1 MEARDLPGPPDDIS
15 SFYIQATESIQE
27 RWPRTLKQG
36 DTFALFD
43 AFGDVVNPGLT
54 PGGLFHRDM
63 RYLSQMQ
70 LLLFG
75 HRPLLLSSGVGGDNI
90 VLTVDVTNPDI
101 YQDGAIV
108 LPREIVYL
116 RRSRFLWQGACR
128 ERIMLRNFDTRAQSL
143 WVSLNFAADFADLFE
158 IRGIKRARR
167 GKMSAAVLG
176 KDRTMFRYV
185 GLDNVERRTE
195 LCFDPPPRQ
204 LTRNQAVYVLTLA
217 PGEKMTIDVCILCAG
232 AVLARSQGFAQS
244 YRAARRASGRAADL
258 GGSVTSSNQFANRML
273 SRAGADLAMLITDTP
288 QGPYPYAGTP
298 WFSTPFGRDGI
309 ITALQMLWL
318 DPELA
323 HGVLRYLAASQARAL
338 DPRTDAEPGKIL
350 HETRACEMAVLGEV
364 PFGRYY
370 GSIDS
375 TPLFVL
381 LAARYYERTG
391 DEATIRALWR
401 NIDAA
406 LAWIDNYGDRDGDG
420 FVEYYRESENG
431 LTNQGW
437 KDSMDSVMHANGE
450 LATGPIALCEV
461 QAYVFA
467 AKRGGA
473 MLARLL
479 GLESRAMA
487 LTAAAE
493 ALRRKFEEQFWCED
507 LGTYAMALDGDK
519 RPCKVRSSNA
529 GQVLFCG
536 IASPERAER
545 VADCLMSRDMFTGWG
560 VRTLSSEAPRFNPMS
575 YHNGS
580 VWPHDNAL
588 IALGLAQ
595 YGCKRA
601 VSALFEGLFDAANH
615 MEMMRIP
622 ELFCGFARRRGAAP
636 TLYPVACAPQAW
648 ASVVPFALLK
658 AALGLKVEYGR
669 KEILFHD
676 PRLPAFM
683 EEVTINGLVLGEA
696 CVDLRLTR
704 RGEQT
709 EAAIVGRK
717 GHVAIRITQ

>member
-1 MEARDLPGPPDDIS
+1 MHA
-15 SFYIQATESIQE
+15 
-27 RWPRTLKQG
+27 
-36 DTFALFD
+36 
-43 AFGDVVNPGLT
+43 
-54 PGGLFHRDM
+54 
-63 RYLSQMQ
+63 
-70 LLLFG
+70 
-75 HRPLLLSSGVGGDNI
+75 
-90 VLTVDVTNPDI
+90 
-101 YQDGAIV
+101 DGA
-108 LPREIVYL
+108 
-116 RRSRFLWQGACR
+116 
-128 ERIMLRNFDTRAQSL
+128 
-143 WVSLNFAADFADLFE
+143 
-158 IRGIKRARR
+158 
-167 GKMSAAVLG
+167 
-176 KDRTMFRYV
+176 
-185 GLDNVERRTE
+185 
-195 LCFDPPPRQ
+195 
-204 LTRNQAVYVLTLA
+204 
-217 PGEKMTIDVCILCAG
+217 
-232 AVLARSQGFAQS
+232 
-244 YRAARRASGRAADL
+244 
-258 GGSVTSSNQFANRML
+258 
-273 SRAGADLAMLITDTP
+273 
-288 QGPYPYAGTP
+288 
-298 WFSTPFGRDGI
+298 
-309 ITALQMLWL
+309 
-318 DPELA
+318 
-323 HGVLRYLAASQARAL
+323 
-338 DPRTDAEPGKIL
+338 
-350 HETRACEMAVLGEV
+350 
-364 PFGRYY
+364 
-370 GSIDS
+370 
-375 TPLFVL
+375 
-381 LAARYYERTG
+381 
-391 DEATIRALWR
+391 
-401 NIDAA
+401 
-406 LAWIDNYGDRDGDG
+406 
-420 FVEYYRESENG
+420 
-431 LTNQGW
+431 
-437 KDSMDSVMHANGE
+437 

-479 GLESRAMA
+479 GLESRAVA

-507 LGTYAMALDGDK
+507 IGTYAMALDGDK

-622 ELFCGFARRRGAAP
+622 ELFCGFARRRGGAP